1 MFYFL
6 SGEGQEILLQEKKK
20 SNGNVEKRMLPF
32 EKSKK
37 YGICALEDGELLA
50 AMLRTGV
57 KGQGVM
63 ELSAKIL
70 NTPKENPGLLGL
82 NYLTEAELRQI
93 DGIGEVKAFQ
103 LLCIV
108 ELARRMAKEE
118 KKKGLCFN
126 RPETIAD
133 YYMQDFRCM
142 TQENLMLLLLNSRNA
157 LIKDI
162 LLTKGTV
169 NASIADP
176 RDIFIK
182 ALKHQAVSIILLHNH
197 PSGNPLPSR
206 EDIMLTRRIKEAGE
220 IVGTALTDHIVL
232 GDNCYFSFREK
243 GII

>member
-1 MFYFL
+1 M
-6 SGEGQEILLQEKKK
+6 QEKNKK
-20 SNGNVEKRMLPF
+20 MLPF
-32 EKSKK
+32 EKSRK
-37 YGICALEDGELLA
+37 YGISALEDGELLA

-57 KGQGVM
+57 KGMGVM
-63 ELSAKIL
+63 ELSEMIL
-70 NTPKENPGLLGL
+70 NSPKENPGLLGL
-82 NYLTEAELRQI
+82 NYLTEEELRQI
-93 DGIGEVKAFQ
+93 EGIGEVKAFQ
-103 LLCIV
+103 LLCMV

-157 LIKDI
+157 LIKEI

-169 NASIADP
+169 NASVADP

-182 ALKHQAVSIILLHNH
+182 ALKYQAVSIILMHNH
-197 PSGNPLPSR
+197 PSGNPSPSR
-206 EDIMLTRRIKEAGE
+206 EDILLTRRISEAGN
-220 IVGTALTDHIVL
+220 IIGIKLNDHIVL

>member
-1 MFYFL
+1 M
-6 SGEGQEILLQEKKK
+6 QENNKK
-20 SNGNVEKRMLPF
+20 MLPF
-32 EKSKK
+32 EKSRI
-37 YGICALEDGELLA
+37 YGISALEDRELLA

-57 KGQGVM
+57 KGMGVM
-63 ELSAKIL
+63 ELSERIL
-70 NTPKENPGLLGL
+70 NSPKENPGLIGL
-82 NYLTEAELRQI
+82 NYLTEEELRQI
-93 DGIGEVKAFQ
+93 EGIGEVKAFQ
-103 LLCIV
+103 LLCMV

-142 TQENLMLLLLNSRNA
+142 TQENLVLLLLNSRNA

-169 NASIADP
+169 NSSVADP

-182 ALKHQAVSIILLHNH
+182 ALKCQAVSIILIHNH
-197 PSGNPLPSR
+197 PSGNPSPSR
-206 EDIMLTRRIKEAGE
+206 EDILLTRRISEAGN
-220 IVGTALTDHIVL
+220 IIGVKLNDHIVL